1 MSDSEIYNAE
11 ISEDW
16 MLAEGRRPSGKFF
29 KNTTVATILA
39 LIFVSSTT
47 LYFFLDEEAID
58 YGTSMTFDQER
69 TRSYAQDLVDLL
81 ENGKLLLEKEK
92 VGKPAEM
99 S

>member
-58 YGTSMTFDQER
+58 YGIVEQVISSTAPIKKS
-69 TRSYAQDLVDLL
+69 DLV
-81 ENGKLLLEKEK
+81 
-92 VGKPAEM
+92 
-99 S
+99 